1 GLLLL
6 LIAVGNTNVDAFPE
20 GFFTKLTNFFR
31 KKPTPPPV
39 EVSTYQ
45 RYDSPDEDLFSNI
58 HSEVNPSGSCPA
70 GQVYVD
76 EPGACMT
83 VQYPSQPCQYSQ
95 QCSGAEE
102 GAFCSRLKCECAHGM
117 TISGGSCVFSNHN
130 CRKHAHVW
138 IEELGECKQVILPG
152 STGCSHSS
160 QCSTAY
166 AGTYCFH
173 QMCTCPPPLYP
184 VDGTCGERCFQG
196 HTYSSI
202 TGECLPSVLPGEKCL
217 YSSQCN
223 AMQVGTVC
231 KRGRC
236 RCADGFVFSGTQC
249 AKACPKGFTSNRFGL
264 CRPDCTQNQVEH
276 EGDCYNKMGAG
287 QRCEISAQCSSRSTC
302 IGGICKCPANMI
314 IKSGRCYPKEV
325 LPLDSCAGG
334 EQCSGGSRCSN
345 GKCVC
350 PPGTKA
356 LNGQCITPVTV
367 PPNSPCNPSVQC
379 GGGSHCIDS
388 TCECPSS
395 QVPVGDICQYRLS
408 VGAGG
413 LCPTGR
419 ETCLGGSSCT
429 NGICQCPF
437 GTVAE
442 LGKCATVKAVS
453 AGSPCSPS
461 HLCTGLA
468 TCIDGI
474 CQCPK
479 GLSTKGGQC
488 RSSSESIIG
497 KSCAN
502 GEICTGG
509 SICLH
514 AVCKCPTG
522 TINVNNTCQKMR
534 ISKPGKSCDNGMQ
547 CTGGSKCIR
556 KVCVCPSN
564 TVTFKG
570 RCFPV
575 SGFSAKCSDSS
586 QCGGGSYCHPK
597 RHVCTCPANQ
607 TLVGQ
612 KCVASVALP
621 RASAPHLKPCV
632 KNTDCSGGTKCLM
645 KRCRCPAGKI
655 YRNGYCRM
663 VTVRAGSSCAS
674 GETCIGDSNCINGMC
689 ACSPNESIVNGRCV
703 VKASIAHV
711 GPGENCLRADV
722 KCNEGSVCMNGVCA
736 CMTGTILRGGKC
748 RAHVTA
754 NPGESC
760 GRGERCEGESLC
772 NRNLWKCVCPMEMI
786 KIGNKC
792 HPRLKSAPGFPCNN
806 GEICIGGSYCQ
817 DDTCTCAPSQVR
829 QNRQCVARKRVA
841 PGSRC
846 TSADICIGLSRCIDG
861 FCQCEDGRMERR
873 GECTIVLRALPGDGC
888 SNGEECVGGSKCV
901 GGVCS
906 CPGEMIVYEKECRV
920 QPTSQPGLPCGYGE
934 RCIGGSFCDYDR
946 KVCSCPSGFSITRGT
961 CQPPVEAMTI
971 DIQAVELTWN
981 TVPSQISSTAV
992 TSTVN
997 TPSMPTMTSGYA
1009 TGANRRANLL
1019 LETST
1024 QRHSFRRSELSALG
1038 LTTSAVSG
1046 RERLQHTTHSA
1057 RSIQPGRCRS
1067 DEECSGGTQCAEGY
1081 CLCPVHQ
1088 IMNNGHCQSAT
1099 TEAPKPKVTTVSRPC
1114 VASNQC
1120 ADGAE
1125 CISGVCR
1132 CPEGTVDSRRGFC
1145 IPLLTERKKRELPAA
1160 GDFYTDDM
1168 DVAILGEVCDSEFGQ
1183 LCEGNSLCL
1192 DGFCQC
1198 GEESVQN
1205 GTICIPR
1212 KSVDS
1217 DISTPGD
1224 ICDDGY
1230 FCDGGSFC
1238 VDNVC
1243 TCPIEMSI
1251 YGRICVFTYAKEGE
1265 SCAEGERCLNY
1276 LTCEDGICKCITN
1289 ASDGNCFKRSHSSD
1303 SPVTNC
1309 AFDATICEGGTY
1321 CLKDVCV
1328 CPAGTNL
1335 TDGLCTP
1342 VTADHVSFS
1351 QVNIPS
1357 DGAPE
1362 PPGSSYSS
1370 FKSSSL
1376 AQRLASLD
1384 YPSMKNINP
1393 AQGSAVYDFRSS
1405 GNMNPPIAPTYLR
1418 FAGGAADRTF
1428 DTIGQSVFNNFPV
1441 FAANPAMS
1449 SNGNIQMVGAGSAC
1463 IVGDLM
1469 LQCAGNSICANG
1481 FCTCPNGE
1489 QIINGVC
1496 VARDSQAAPGQSC
1509 QIGVT
1514 YCTGGS
1520 LCVLNVCTCPLNQV
1534 SLNGQCAAVLKARA
1548 QTLPNQPCTTASDCA
1563 DRWTC
1568 EAGICKCPAGTFASN
1583 GGTACV
1589 SPPTNAFFTPLSG
1602 APGQRCGTVSDA
1614 AGCDGGSIC
1623 INGLCI
1629 CPAGQVI
1636 SENKC
1641 VAYISEVPAGGSC
1654 ATMGMVCGGGS
1665 TCLNGICECAVGSM
1679 PQNGLCVPSNTYHS
1693 TPILQPGAPCI
1704 QLCEVCAQCGGGS
1717 VCMNNICT
1725 CPIGYFAFRS
1735 HCVPF
1740 HISPPPTVYPPP
1752 SPTVPSYPPINILPV
1767 PSYQPPKTTTSTPL
1781 ILVQP
1786 GDTCNVTAICSGGSS
1801 CIIGRCVC
1809 PPGYVPN
1816 FERNS
1821 CINAL
1826 LGPLPAIVTAHPGQD
1841 CAVSGV
1847 CDGGASC
1854 VGGVCSCPSNSYPLS
1869 NICVQNQQPPPIS
1882 YPGSPCTGANQC
1894 QLNSKCFNGYCV
1906 CLGDLDTNA
1915 SGFCTNAS
1923 SPGIRRGLAGSRCS
1937 PNALCTSDSLVCS
1950 TWGHCICA
1958 DGLIGNGL
1966 GKCSQPVRPPM
1977 ALFTSRK
1984 SGTECSTSS
1993 ECAYGSECV
2002 NGSCTCPAGTLL
2014 RSGRCADKNRNL
2026 KGSFGMKCTR
2036 SNDCK
2041 SNYVCNE
2048 GRCACPPGAYEHG
2061 GECVHRQKSVPPGS
2075 WCDDSAGVM
2084 CTGGSSCQQNLCVC
2098 PGGHLI
2104 SAHECVPSSNEQRVV
2119 AQLGRDNRIRRPQ
2132 VGIQRCPMDGSCQLP
2147 DCYCSRTGAE
2157 IPGGYSAAEVP
2168 QMVIITFDGPITDH
2182 SIKIFKSIFNGR
2194 FRNPNGCPIK
2204 ATFFVSHEWN
2214 NYDQSQ
2220 WLMGNGHEIAVGSM
2234 TGDAL
2239 RGESSERWHAEMVG
2253 MRNALRLF
2261 SYVPGNEII
2270 GVRAPHLET
2279 GGDRQFSMMTS
2290 SGFAYDSTMAVSGGP
2305 YWPQTLDFTI
2315 AWGCSEDGCP
2325 RVSHHGLWEIPIS
2338 RLTRRGHRG
2347 EYATLKDALRTG
2359 DLPDDIADMLEENF
2373 QRHYRYNRA
2382 PFVVAIN
2389 SEYLTSLQDSGAVS
2403 ALEIFISKVLQNRDA
2418 YIVSASQAL
2427 HWLRL
2432 PTRLAKI
2439 QNFTSWQCNQR
2450 ARHHILPCE
2459 NPSTCTFTCD
2469 RGEAH
2474 AFRICG
2480 SCPRAYPKLG
2490 DPTGSGNVTAVN

>member
-1 GLLLL
+1 RLGLLLL

-356 LNGQCITPVTV
+356 LNGQCITPVT
-367 PPNSPCNPSVQC
+367 
-379 GGGSHCIDS
+379 
-388 TCECPSS
+388 
-395 QVPVGDICQYRLS
+395 
-408 VGAGG
+408 
-413 LCPTGR
+413 
-419 ETCLGGSSCT
+419 
-429 NGICQCPF
+429 
-437 GTVAE
+437 
-442 LGKCATVKAVS
+442 
-453 AGSPCSPS
+453 
-461 HLCTGLA
+461 
-468 TCIDGI
+468 
-474 CQCPK
+474 
-479 GLSTKGGQC
+479 
-488 RSSSESIIG
+488 
-497 KSCAN
+497 
-502 GEICTGG
+502 
-509 SICLH
+509 
-514 AVCKCPTG
+514 
-522 TINVNNTCQKMR
+522 
-534 ISKPGKSCDNGMQ
+534 
-547 CTGGSKCIR
+547 
-556 KVCVCPSN
+556 
-564 TVTFKG
+564 
-570 RCFPV
+570 
-575 SGFSAKCSDSS
+575 
-586 QCGGGSYCHPK
+586 
-597 RHVCTCPANQ
+597 
-607 TLVGQ
+607 
-612 KCVASVALP
+612 
-621 RASAPHLKPCV
+621 
-632 KNTDCSGGTKCLM
+632 
-645 KRCRCPAGKI
+645 
-655 YRNGYCRM
+655 
-663 VTVRAGSSCAS
+663 
-674 GETCIGDSNCINGMC
+674 
-689 ACSPNESIVNGRCV
+689 
-703 VKASIAHV
+703 V

-2104 SAHECVPSSNEQRVV
+2104 SAHECVPSSNV
-2119 AQLGRDNRIRRPQ
+2119 
-2132 VGIQRCPMDGSCQLP
+2132 CMFS
-2147 DCYCSRTGAE
+2147 
-2157 IPGGYSAAEVP
+2157 
-2168 QMVIITFDGPITDH
+2168 ITW
-2182 SIKIFKSIFNGR
+2182 R
-2194 FRNPNGCPIK
+2194 F
-2204 ATFFVSHEWN
+2204 VHE
-2214 NYDQSQ
+2214 
-2220 WLMGNGHEIAVGSM
+2220 
-2234 TGDAL
+2234 
-2239 RGESSERWHAEMVG
+2239 R
-2253 MRNALRLF
+2253 
-2261 SYVPGNEII
+2261 
-2270 GVRAPHLET
+2270 
-2279 GGDRQFSMMTS
+2279 
-2290 SGFAYDSTMAVSGGP
+2290 
-2305 YWPQTLDFTI
+2305 
-2315 AWGCSEDGCP
+2315 
-2325 RVSHHGLWEIPIS
+2325 
-2338 RLTRRGHRG
+2338 
-2347 EYATLKDALRTG
+2347 
-2359 DLPDDIADMLEENF
+2359 
-2373 QRHYRYNRA
+2373 
-2382 PFVVAIN
+2382 
-2389 SEYLTSLQDSGAVS
+2389 
-2403 ALEIFISKVLQNRDA
+2403 
-2418 YIVSASQAL
+2418 
-2427 HWLRL
+2427 
-2432 PTRLAKI
+2432 
-2439 QNFTSWQCNQR
+2439 
-2450 ARHHILPCE
+2450 
-2459 NPSTCTFTCD
+2459 
-2469 RGEAH
+2469 
-2474 AFRICG
+2474 
-2480 SCPRAYPKLG
+2480 
-2490 DPTGSGNVTAVN
+2490 